1 MGVRAVRGHREEVPP
16 YGGEMTTRLFAIGFV
31 LLVAVEAAS
40 AGSIDV
46 YNSDSQVHTV
56 ELNCSGSKK
65 TLEIRGSTTTAYTF
79 HSTHKE
85 CDIIGGTIKF
95 PVTKLVDGQK
105 FKIKDGVATPR

>member
-1 MGVRAVRGHREEVPP
+1 
-16 YGGEMTTRLFAIGFV
+16 MTSRLSIGLV
-31 LLVAVEAAS
+31 LLAVSVAS

-65 TLEIRGSTTTAYTF
+65 TIEIRGSTTTAYTF

-95 PVTKLVDGQK
+95 PVKQLVDGQK
-105 FKIKDGVATPR
+105 WKIKDGVATVR